1 MGSENRINN
10 NQFEIMINK
19 KTYYCSNHLM
29 TGAQIKQKAGVDVSY
44 GVWLKVAGPG
54 NDQPIG
60 DQETVDISKPG
71 RNNFFTTC
79 MEIISG

>member
-1 MGSENRINN
+1 MENENRSNS

-19 KTYYCSNHLM
+19 KTYHCSNHLM
-29 TGAQIKQKAGVDVSY
+29 TGTQIKQKAGVDMSY
-44 GVWLKVAGPG
+44 GVWLKVTGPG

-60 DQETVDISKPG
+60 NQEEVDISRPG
-71 RNNFFTTC
+71 KNNFFTTC